1 MGIVMFTRMG
11 PNLAPF
17 LKSIPFL
24 ADVPRRALRA
34 AGREATWF
42 CVPAGKALFEAGDVS
57 DCIYFVLSGA
67 LGTFRRSMDGRTE
80 FVGHIRAGEPVGEM
94 ALFLAQ
100 DTDGDGELEDETH
113 SNSVYALRD
122 SEILRI
128 SRKGF
133 DRLIKAEPEILE
145 AMIRL
150 ILLRLKQSRRRSDRA
165 EPKIFALIST
175 SPTTDIGLRAS
186 ALEHALSALGL
197 RVAIIDEARGDD
209 KPTAFFDELERDHDI
224 VLLAA
229 AISDTSW
236 YRLAM
241 RQADRVWVLARADA
255 RPSVP
260 LFPEDPSPARAFQL
274 VDVVLCHSGGTRQ
287 ACKPITWREAAGA
300 TRVFHWN
307 GMEGV
312 DCDRLARV
320 MAGRS
325 IGLVLSGGGARAYA
339 HIGVV
344 TALRERG
351 IPIDFAGGASM
362 GAVIAACVAMGWDD
376 AEIEYRIRKAFV
388 ETNPLGDWRLPV
400 VSMVRGKRVDNRLKE
415 HFGDAEIGDLALP
428 FFAVSTNLTDGA
440 FRVHRSGS
448 LRKALRASISL
459 PGILPPVV
467 DEGEVLVDG
476 AVLNNFP
483 ADVMQDFHR
492 GAVIGC
498 DVARAPEGLSADE
511 FVKSSGF
518 LPWVWEHGFSAP
530 PPIAGLLM
538 RTATLSVNPSAGREH
553 TDMLILPELA
563 DIELRDWKAYDA
575 AVEAGYEAAVKA
587 LDGGE
592 LFPGDKLHRRKGETQ
607 IAETVGAV

>member
-1 MGIVMFTRMG
+1 MFQRMG

-24 ADVPRRALRA
+24 AEVPRRALRA

-42 CVPAGKALFEAGDVS
+42 SLPAGTPLFEVGDVS
-57 DCIYFVLSGA
+57 DCIYFVVSGA
-67 LGTFRRSMDGRTE
+67 LGTFRKAMDGRTE
-80 FVGHIRAGEPVGEM
+80 FVAHIRAGEPVGEM

-100 DTDGDGELEDETH
+100 DSDGDGELENERH

-122 SEILRI
+122 SEILKI
-128 SRKGF
+128 TRKGF

-145 AMIRL
+145 GMIRL

-175 SPTTDIGLRAS
+175 SPTMDVDLRAE
-186 ALEHALSALGL
+186 ALRDALNTLGL
-197 RVAIIDEARGDD
+197 RVAIVDEARGDD
-209 KPTAFFDELERDHDI
+209 KPTAYFDELERENDL
-224 VLLAA
+224 VLLTA
-229 AISDTSW
+229 AIGDTSW

-241 RQADRVWVLARADA
+241 RQADRIWVHARANA
-255 RPSVP
+255 HPSVP

-274 VDVVLCHSGGTRQ
+274 VDVVLCHAGGERQ
-287 ACKPITWREAAGA
+287 YSKPQTWRDAASA

-307 GMEGV
+307 GLAGE

-339 HIGVV
+339 QIGVV
-344 TALRERG
+344 KAIRERN
-351 IPIDFAGGASM
+351 IPIDFVGGASM

-376 AEIEYRIRKAFV
+376 DEIERRIRKAFV
-388 ETNPLGDWRLPV
+388 SSNPLGDWRLPV
-400 VSMVRGKRVDNRLKE
+400 VSMVQGKRVDNRLKE
-415 HFGDAEIGDLALP
+415 HFGSAEIGDLALP

-440 FRVHRSGS
+440 YRVHRSGL
-448 LRKALRASISL
+448 LRRALRASISL
-459 PGILPPVV
+459 PGILPPVI
-467 DEGEVLVDG
+467 DDGEVLVDG

-483 ADVMQDFHR
+483 VDVMRDFHR

-498 DVARAPEGLSADE
+498 DVARAPEGLSAEE
-511 FVKSSGF
+511 FTKSKGF

-538 RTATLSVNPSAGREH
+538 RTATLSINPNAGREL
-553 TDMLILPELA
+553 TDMLVLPELTG
-563 DIELRDWKAYDA
+563 IELRDWKAYDA
-575 AVEAGYEAAVKA
+575 AVEAGYDAAIKA

-592 LFPGDKLHRRKGETQ
+592 LFPGDKLRRRKGETQ
-607 IAETVGAV
+607 IAETVPA

>member
-1 MGIVMFTRMG
+1 MFQRMG

-17 LKSIPFL
+17 LESIPFL

-42 CVPAGKALFEAGDVS
+42 SLPAGTPLFEEGDVS
-57 DCIYFVLSGA
+57 DSIFFVVNGA
-67 LGTFRRSMDGRTE
+67 LGTFRQSLDGRTE
-80 FVGHIRAGEPVGEM
+80 FVAHIRAGEPVGEM

-100 DTDGDGELEDETH
+100 DSDGDGVLENECH

-122 SEILRI
+122 SEVLKIT
-128 SRKGF
+128 RKGF

-175 SPTTDIGLRAS
+175 SPTMDLDLRARTLGESLTGIGLN
-186 ALEHALSALGL
+186 
-197 RVAIIDEARGDD
+197 VAIVDEVQGDE
-209 KPTAFFDELERDHDI
+209 KPTAFFDALERDHDLVI
-224 VLLAA
+224 LTA
-229 AISDTSW
+229 AIGDTPW

-241 RQADRVWVLARADA
+241 RQADRIWVLARADA

-260 LFPEDPSPARAFQL
+260 LFPEEPSPARAFQL
-274 VDVVLCHSGGTRQ
+274 IDVVLCHSSGERR
-287 ACKPITWREAAGA
+287 ACKPKTWSDAANA
-300 TRVFHWN
+300 TRIFHWN
-307 GMEGV
+307 GLAGE
-312 DCDRLARV
+312 DCNRLARV

-339 HIGVV
+339 HIGVIR
-344 TALRERG
+344 ALRERG
-351 IPIDFAGGASM
+351 IAIDFVGGASM
-362 GAVIAACVAMGWDD
+362 GAVIGACVAMGWND
-376 AEIEYRIRKAFV
+376 AEIDWRIRKAFV
-388 ETNPLGDWRLPV
+388 DSNPLGDWQLPV
-400 VSMVRGKRVDNRLKE
+400 VSMVRGKRVDSRLKE
-415 HFGDAEIGDLALP
+415 HFGESEIGDLALP

-440 FRVHRSGS
+440 YRIHRSGL
-448 LRKALRASISL
+448 LRRALRATISL

-467 DEGEVLVDG
+467 EEGEVLVDG

-483 ADVMQDFHR
+483 VDVMRDFHR

-511 FVKSSGF
+511 FISSKGF

-538 RTATLSVNPSAGREH
+538 RTATLSINPNAGREL
-553 TDMLILPELA
+553 TDMLVLPELS
-563 DIELRDWKAYDA
+563 DIELRDWRAYDP
-575 AVEAGYEAAVKA
+575 AVEAGYEAAIKA

-592 LFPGDKLHRRKGETQ
+592 LFPGDKLNRRKGETL
-607 IAETVGAV
+607 IVEPVPAAV

>member
-1 MGIVMFTRMG
+1 MFTRMG

-24 ADVPRRALRA
+24 AEVPRRALRA
-34 AGREATWF
+34 AGQEATWF
-42 CVPAGKALFEAGDVS
+42 SLPAGTALFEEGDIS
-57 DCIYFVLSGA
+57 DCIYFVVSGA
-67 LGTFRRSMDGRTE
+67 LGIFRKAMDGRTE
-80 FVGHIRAGEPVGEM
+80 FVGHVRAGEPVGEM

-100 DTDGDGELEDETH
+100 DSDGDGELENERHT
-113 SNSVYALRD
+113 NSVFALRD

-175 SPTTDIGLRAS
+175 SPTMDVDLRAK
-186 ALEHALSALGL
+186 ALRSVLETSGL
-197 RVAIIDEARGDD
+197 KVAIIDEAHGDD
-209 KPTAFFDELERDHDI
+209 KPTAYFDELERDNDM
-224 VLLAA
+224 VLLTAS
-229 AISDTSW
+229 IGDTPW

-241 RQADRVWVLARADA
+241 RQADRIWVFARADA

-274 VDVVLCHSGGTRQ
+274 IDVVLCHSGGERK
-287 ACKPITWREAAGA
+287 ACSPDVWRNAAGA
-300 TRVFHWN
+300 TRILHWH
-307 GMEGV
+307 GMAGP
-312 DCDRLARV
+312 DCERLGRV
-320 MAGRS
+320 LTGRS
-325 IGLVLSGGGARAYA
+325 IGLVFSGGGARAYA
-339 HIGVV
+339 HIGAVR
-344 TALRERG
+344 AIRERG
-351 IPIDFAGGASM
+351 LPIDFVGGSSM

-376 AEIEYRIRKAFV
+376 EEIDWRIRKAFV
-388 ETNPLGDWRLPV
+388 DSNPLGDWRLPV

-415 HFGDAEIGDLALP
+415 HFGAAAIGDLALP

-440 FRVHRSGS
+440 FRVHRSGL
-448 LRKALRASISL
+448 LRQALRATISL

-483 ADVMQDFHR
+483 VDVMRDFHR

-511 FVKSSGF
+511 FEKPSGF
-518 LPWVWEHGFSAP
+518 MSWVWEHGFSAP

-538 RTATLSVNPSAGREH
+538 RTATLSVNPSAGRELA
-553 TDMLILPELA
+553 DMLILPELK

-575 AVEAGYEAAVKA
+575 AVAAGYEAAIRA

-592 LFPGDKLHRRKGETQ
+592 LFPGDKLRRRKGETQ
-607 IAETVGAV
+607 IVEAVEAVV